1 MDDYRF
7 DLDPVNRIT
16 VGAVGSPGK
25 RVFYLQARR
34 GRTVVTLLLEK
45 EQARALATAVD
56 RLLEELAERAPQLSF
71 GISEVSEAQMRLEE
85 PISPEFR
92 IGQMSLGY
100 DADRD
105 LIVLVVQE
113 MPQQEEQSN
122 QPETTLALARFWAT
136 RQQMRALSQHTGRVV
151 AAGRPICGNCG
162 EPMDPSGHFCPRRN
176 GHPPPE
182 F

>member
-1 MDDYRF
+1 MMDELRF
-7 DLDPVNRIT
+7 DLNPVNRIT
-16 VGAVGSPGK
+16 IDAIGPPGK
-25 RVFYLQARR
+25 RTFYLQARR
-34 GRTVVTLLLEK
+34 GRTLVTLLMEK
-45 EQARALATAVD
+45 EQAQALATAIE
-56 RLLEELAERAPQLSF
+56 RLLDELAERAPHLNP
-71 GISEVSEAQMRLEE
+71 GPGEVPASQMQLEE

-113 MPQQEEQSN
+113 LPPVDEPA
-122 QPETTLALARFWAT
+122 QPLAVARFWAT
-136 RQQMRALSQHTGRVV
+136 RQQMRALSQHTARVV
-151 AAGRPICGNCG
+151 AAGRPICGHCG
-162 EPMDPSGHFCPRRN
+162 EPIDPEGHFCPRRN

>member
-1 MDDYRF
+1 MDDFRF

-16 VGAVGSPGK
+16 IGTVGPPGK

-34 GRTVVTLLLEK
+34 GRMLVTLLMEK
-45 EQARALATAVD
+45 EQARALAMAIE
-56 RLLEELAERAPQLSF
+56 RLLEELAQRAPQLRF
-71 GISEVSEAQMRLEE
+71 GMSEVSEAQMRLEE
-85 PISPEFR
+85 PIAPEFR

-105 LIVLVVQE
+105 LVVLVVQE
-113 MPQQEEQSN
+113 LPQED
-122 QPETTLALARFWAT
+122 QPEQLLATARFWAT
-136 RQQMRALSQHTGRVV
+136 RQQMWALSQHATRLV

-162 EPMDPSGHFCPRRN
+162 QPIDPSGHFCPRRN